1 MGFPPVHL
9 AFQAQRIVLN
19 LGLLAASLNLAPAHA
34 AEVLRVITLG
44 DSITKGERSGVL
56 ADETF
61 AARLEADLRQNA
73 IRAEV
78 VNIGIGG
85 ERTDQAVKRL
95 DLDVLNKSPHVVT
108 VMYGTNDSYVD
119 AGSPASRIS
128 PEEYRRHL
136 RTIVERLQAAGV
148 QVVVMTEP
156 AWGEESRPNGLGEDP
171 NHRLA
176 VYMEVGREVARAT
189 DSLLVDHFAHWS
201 AQSKRGTKIQS
212 WTTDGCHPN
221 PRGHEELAR
230 RILHVILPTMQRLAD
245 QHDAWDE
252 RARFQVQL
260 DTLSTGYDGQRCW
273 VHPRAGVLLGGTSAD
288 PSSSSIPPVVLTKQ
302 HLLLTGSDVFYA
314 LNDIRTDDGGKT
326 WSAPREHADSLGRR
340 DKPEGVVVA
349 ACDFTPQWHF
359 ASKKLLGIGHTVRYQ
374 NNKVMENR
382 RRETCYAVYD
392 EETRTWS
399 PWTTLEMPD
408 DPKFANAGAGSV
420 QRVDLPNGE
429 ILLPIYFRS
438 LDEKYYRVTVLR
450 CGFDG
455 TKLRFLEQGSELTL
469 QSGRG
474 LYEPSLTFWR
484 GRYFLTMRNDTAGYV
499 SVSDDGL
506 QFGEPRTWIWE
517 DGSEIGNYNTQQH
530 WVTHRDQPYLVY
542 TRRGLQNDHVFRHRA
557 PLLIAEVDPERLV
570 LRRETE
576 RVLVPERG
584 ARLGNFGVVQVSP
597 SETWV
602 TVAEWMQTWSPDIV
616 IRPDNPYGA
625 SNRVYAARIRWRDR
639 NEPSPDEH
647 IIDP

>member
-1 MGFPPVHL
+1 MGFRPVHL

-95 DLDVLNKSPHVVT
+95 DRDVLNKSPHVVT

-171 NHRLA
+171 NLRLA

-189 DSLLVDHFAHWS
+189 GSLLVDHFAHWS
-201 AQSKRGTKIQS
+201 AQSKRGTKIQA

-314 LNDIRTDDGGKT
+314 LNDIRTDDG
-326 WSAPREHADSLGRR
+326 
-340 DKPEGVVVA
+340 
-349 ACDFTPQWHF
+349 
-359 ASKKLLGIGHTVRYQ
+359 
-374 NNKVMENR
+374 
-382 RRETCYAVYD
+382 
-392 EETRTWS
+392 
-399 PWTTLEMPD
+399 
-408 DPKFANAGAGSV
+408 
-420 QRVDLPNGE
+420 
-429 ILLPIYFRS
+429 
-438 LDEKYYRVTVLR
+438 
-450 CGFDG
+450 
-455 TKLRFLEQGSELTL
+455 EQGSELTL
-469 QSGRG
+469 PFGRG
-474 LYEPSLTFWR
+474 LYEPSLAVWG

-570 LRRETE
+570 LRR
-576 RVLVPERG
+576 
-584 ARLGNFGVVQVSP
+584 
-597 SETWV
+597 
-602 TVAEWMQTWSPDIV
+602 
-616 IRPDNPYGA
+616 
-625 SNRVYAARIRWRDR
+625 
-639 NEPSPDEH
+639 
-647 IIDP
+647 